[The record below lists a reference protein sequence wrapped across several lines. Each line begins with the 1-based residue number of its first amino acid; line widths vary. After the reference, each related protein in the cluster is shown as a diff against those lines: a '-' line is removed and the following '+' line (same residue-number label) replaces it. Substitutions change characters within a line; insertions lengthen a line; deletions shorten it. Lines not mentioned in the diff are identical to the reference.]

1 MHLMPYGV
9 LTVMF
14 KHWRAA
20 LGVFL
25 AVMLAGAGYII
36 FDEPKYESVAKLIVR
51 FGDRSVPDISRTRQ
65 SELTPSDR
73 REIVLAN
80 SDILESHDLAEAT
93 INSFGLDR
101 VYPDIVADPPTRW
114 TPMDEAVKTFGKNLW
129 VDVGTQ
135 DNVITV
141 SLLHPDKA
149 LVPKLVQKL
158 IDLYVAHE
166 TQVYQNPQATFLA
179 HEVKLAG
186 ERLAKAQTAL
196 EQFKSRW
203 HITDY
208 DQEIQALLKTRG
220 DVDINLRNAE
230 ASYEQ
235 SKHRQ
240 RDIQGLIRNV
250 PSNQPEPASG
260 EQYRALDDAQSKLAD
275 LKAKQSEMLA
285 TYARHSR
292 AMATVDAGVATAEHE
307 VATLRREAKRRSIAS
322 PNVVHQTLQTD
333 LLRTAA
339 DAKAQAEPVRVLSDQ
354 MNQITQRLHDL
365 QANRGEFDNLTR
377 ERQIAEDTYKTLS
390 TQFEDARVKDN
401 LNQKAISPAT
411 VISEPTLPYK
421 PAWPRPMLTIAVCF
435 FAGIILAIAI
445 VLALEAI
452 DDRFSTAEQVAF
464 ILDLPVLGSFERRR
478 LGVTQALIAYRGA
491 K

>member
-1 MHLMPYGV
+1 MGMNLMPYGV

-25 AVMLAGAGYII
+25 AVMLAGTGYLL

-51 FGDRSVPDISRTRQ
+51 FGDRSIPDVNRGRQ

-80 SDILESHDLAEAT
+80 SDILESHDLAQAT
-93 INSFGLDR
+93 INAFGLDR
-101 VYPDIVADPPTRW
+101 VYPDIVNDPPTRW
-114 TPMDEAVKTFGKNLW
+114 APMDEAVKTFGKNLW

-158 IDLYVAHE
+158 IDLYIQNE

-186 ERLAKAQTAL
+186 QRLAKAQAAL
-196 EQFKSRW
+196 EQFKGRW

-235 SKHRQ
+235 SKHRK
-240 RDIQGLIRNV
+240 RDIEGLIRNV
-250 PSNQPEPASG
+250 PTNQPEPANG
-260 EQYRALDDAQSKLAD
+260 EQYRSLDDAQGKLAD
-275 LKAKQSEMLA
+275 LKAKQAEMLA
-285 TYARHSR
+285 TYAPHSR
-292 AMATVDAGVATAEHE
+292 AMATIDAGVATAERE
-307 VATLRREAKRRSIAS
+307 VTMLRRESKRRSIAS

-333 LLRTAA
+333 LLRTSA
-339 DAKAQAEPVRVLSDQ
+339 DAKAQAEPVRVLTDQ
-354 MNQITQRLHDL
+354 MKQIRERLQDL
-365 QANRGEFDNLTR
+365 QANRGQFDNLNR

-401 LNQKAISPAT
+401 LNQRAISPAAI
-411 VISEPTLPYK
+411 ISEPTLPYK
-421 PAWPRPMLTIAVCF
+421 PAWPRPL
-435 FAGIILAIAI
+435 L
-445 VLALEAI
+445 
-452 DDRFSTAEQVAF
+452 
-464 ILDLPVLGSFERRR
+464 
-478 LGVTQALIAYRGA
+478 
-491 K
+491 

>member
-1 MHLMPYGV
+1 MNLMPYGV

-25 AVMLAGAGYII
+25 GVMLIGAGYLI
-36 FDEPKYESVAKLIVR
+36 FDEPKYESVAQLIVR
-51 FGDRSVPDISRTRQ
+51 FGDRSVPDINRGRQ

-80 SDILESHDLAEAT
+80 SDILASHDLAEAT
-93 INSFGLDR
+93 INAFGLDR

-114 TPMDEAVKTFGKNLW
+114 TPMDEAIKTFQKNLW

-141 SLLHPDKA
+141 SLLHKDKA

-158 IDLYVAHE
+158 IQLYIAHE
-166 TQVYQNPQATFLA
+166 TEVYQNPQAIFLA

-186 ERLAKAQTAL
+186 QRLAKAQATL
-196 EQFKSRW
+196 EDFKGRW

-220 DVDINLRNAE
+220 DVDIALGSAK
-230 ASYEQ
+230 AGFQQ
-235 SKHRQ
+235 SRHRE
-240 RDIQGLIRNV
+240 RDIEGLIRNV
-250 PSNQPEPASG
+250 PANQPEPASG
-260 EQYRALDDAQSKLAD
+260 EQYRSLDDAQSKLAD
-275 LKAKQSEMLA
+275 LKAKQAEMLA
-285 TYARHSR
+285 TYSPHSR
-292 AMATVDAGVATAEHE
+292 AMATINAGVATAQRE

-333 LLRTAA
+333 LLRTSA
-339 DAKAQAEPVRVLSDQ
+339 DAKAQGEPVRVLQTQLDQ
-354 MNQITQRLHDL
+354 INQRLNDL
-365 QANRGEFDNLTR
+365 QANRGQFDNLTR
-377 ERQIAEDTYKTLS
+377 ERQIAEDTYKSLS

-411 VISEPTLPYK
+411 VISAPTLPYK
-421 PAWPRPMLTIAVCF
+421 PAWPRPLLTIAVCF
-435 FAGIILAIAI
+435 VAGIILAIAAI
-445 VLALEAI
+445 LALEAL

>member
-292 AMATVDAGVATAEHE
+292 AMATVDAGVATAN
-307 VATLRREAKRRSIAS
+307 TRSRRSAARRS
-322 PNVVHQTLQTD
+322 AARSRA
-333 LLRTAA
+333 RTSFTKRCKPICCA
-339 DAKAQAEPVRVLSDQ
+339 P
-354 MNQITQRLHDL
+354 
-365 QANRGEFDNLTR
+365 
-377 ERQIAEDTYKTLS
+377 
-390 TQFEDARVKDN
+390 
-401 LNQKAISPAT
+401 P
-411 VISEPTLPYK
+411 PTP
-421 PAWPRPMLTIAVCF
+421 
-435 FAGIILAIAI
+435 
-445 VLALEAI
+445 
-452 DDRFSTAEQVAF
+452 
-464 ILDLPVLGSFERRR
+464 RRR
-478 LGVTQALIAYRGA
+478 PNQCAYCPIR
-491 K
+491 